1 MVLGTIW
8 LAQIDKTC
16 SLVGGFPQISSTRYA
31 IDRGNV
37 YIAVIVDVNFRLAVL
52 REKDWANRRFHQF
65 HGRGEGKAATDVA
78 YRPGGGGKAK
88 QRQPR
93 ATGAEHE
100 RDEDTPGEET
110 VFGCGVLFHRSLSRF
125 IEWYKNMPRFC
136 AACLDSKS
144 CCFSGRSTDPGY
156 PG

>member
-52 REKDWANRRFHQF
+52 LEKDWANRRFHQF

-78 YRPGGGGKAK
+78 YRPGGGGKAN
-88 QRQPR
+88 RRRPG
-93 ATGAEHE
+93 ATGEGNE
-100 RDEDTPGEET
+100 GVEDRQGEKT
-110 VFGCGVLFHRSLSRF
+110 GSGGGVFFLGGYSRLM
-125 IEWYKNMPRFC
+125 EW
-136 AACLDSKS
+136 
-144 CCFSGRSTDPGY
+144 
-156 PG
+156 